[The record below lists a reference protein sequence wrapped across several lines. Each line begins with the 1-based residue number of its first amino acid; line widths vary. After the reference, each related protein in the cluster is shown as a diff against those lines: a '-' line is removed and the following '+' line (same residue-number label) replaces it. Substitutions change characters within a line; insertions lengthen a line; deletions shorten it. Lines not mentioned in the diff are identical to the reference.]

1 VYFLQEGNEVV
12 MKIGFFGKQTSFA
25 QEMLRRLKL
34 EESRDEFLTWQPG
47 DKAPSTELEVIIAFG
62 KVDSKDIEAQTELGL
77 IQMASAGY
85 EGVDVDGATKAG
97 VWVGSAPTTKTGN
110 GESVAEVAV
119 LLMLAVSRQLNEELA
134 FTHGG
139 VLNRPE
145 KREVNRALSG
155 KTACIVGL
163 GGIGDLLIERLRGF
177 GMILTGVDDH
187 PEHAPSGVRA
197 YGHDELKVAA
207 AEADYLVLAIP
218 GTKENENLID
228 GTVLSGMKKNSV
240 LINVARGTL
249 VDEPALLAAV
259 KSGHLYGAGLD
270 VVKDEPVS
278 EGNPLLME
286 PRIFVTPHIA
296 GSTDLMLD
304 GTVKYLGEVLARYR
318 DGSRSEGLVNEP
330 TNPRVPLRELL
341 TESVFRNKA
350 LESTAV

>member
-1 VYFLQEGNEVV
+1 
-12 MKIGFFGKQTSFA
+12 MKIGFFGKQNSFA

-304 GTVKYLGEVLARYR
+304 GTVKYLGEVLASYR
-318 DGSRSEGLVNEP
+318 DGLQPEGLVNEP